1 MENNNYICEALRLLR
16 IANNLSIQK
25 LSNQSGLP
33 VSYISDVEKG
43 IETDIPD
50 AVIKKYSQ
58 ELNVKESTI
67 LFFKDE
73 KANSLLKKL
82 LIKILRSI
90 V

>member
-67 LFFKDE
+67 LFFKD
-73 KANSLLKKL
+73 KKVNKSFKKL
-82 LIKILRSI
+82 VIKILRSI

>member
-16 IANNLSIQK
+16 IANNLSIQE
-25 LSNQSGLP
+25 LSNRSGLP

-58 ELNVKESTI
+58 ELNVKEATI